1 MVFVKK
7 VLQCALATLIKLVV
21 VLFVV
26 TRAKMISDDNG
37 NPRVNLA
44 TTNNPEGGLFGGVAV
59 STACVIIRR
68 KPATQAQSRQKSSK
82 NPRL

>member
-1 MVFVKK
+1 MK
-7 VLQCALATLIKLVV
+7 I
-21 VLFVV
+21 
-26 TRAKMISDDNG
+26 D
-37 NPRVNLA
+37 RVNLA
-44 TTNNPEGGLFGGVAV
+44 ITNNPKGGLLRGVAV

>member
-1 MVFVKK
+1 MR
-7 VLQCALATLIKLVV
+7 I
-21 VLFVV
+21 
-26 TRAKMISDDNG
+26 D
-37 NPRVNLA
+37 RVNLA
-44 TTNNPEGGLFGGVAV
+44 ITNNPKGGLFRGGAV